1 MENLLILNLN
11 TGMVWGLTFGIIIS
25 LLILFLLLIYYI
37 LAPNNIF
44 FTFGRENRIMYVM
57 RGKEFSGKVIL
68 PSKTL
73 YVDTDDN
80 YEIKKIADLSHREE
94 ADKYKPFSIL
104 GMHGIGIYPFYK
116 IYERRQQWL
125 EWKSIEGGK
134 RKIILR
140 DEMSPFLIA
149 KPFEYAMMTDE
160 AEDIYGMP
168 LNIFFTVTLVPTN
181 ALSPMFGNDNAY
193 GQVQT
198 KCISKVLLF
207 TKEKTFSTLGG
218 DNKTPDV
225 TNDEFSVLL
234 RKLND
239 TIPGNNI
246 GDGIKKILGYNITD
260 ALLNNVVIGGENA
273 KELIDASTLEYIAIE
288 KKKAKIADAEGD
300 LQATL
305 LNVQGQ
311 AAKFKIQTEFYKNLS
326 NVPGAMEV
334 EKRKATP
341 GLTTLVEG
349 DGDKKTSLIIGGN
362 K

>member
-1 MENLLILNLN
+1 MKTLLILSLS
-11 TGMVWGLTFGIIIS
+11 TGMVWGLTIGIIIS
-25 LLILFLLLIYYI
+25 ILVLFLLLIYYV

-44 FTFGRENRIMYVM
+44 FTFGRENRVMYTM

-73 YVDTDDN
+73 YVNTEDN
-80 YEIKKIADLSHREE
+80 YAIKKIADLTNPKES
-94 ADKYKPFSIL
+94 DKYKPFGIL
-104 GMHGIGIYPFYK
+104 GMHWVGIYPFYK

-125 EWKSIEGGK
+125 EWKSLEGGK

-160 AEDIYGMP
+160 AEDEHGMP
-168 LNIFFTVTLVPTN
+168 LNVFFTVTLVPTN

-198 KCISKVLLF
+198 KCISQVLLF
-207 TKEKTFSTLGG
+207 TKKKTFSTLGG
-218 DNKTPDV
+218 DNKTSNV

-234 RKLND
+234 RSLNE

-246 GDGIKKILGYNITD
+246 GDGIKKILGYEIID
-260 ALLNNVVIGGENA
+260 AMLNNVVIGGENA
-273 KELIDASTLEYIAIE
+273 KELLDASTLEYIAIE

-311 AAKFKIQTEFYKNLS
+311 EAKFKIQTDFYKNLS
-326 NVPGAMEV
+326 NVPGAMDV